1 MEEALT
7 DRKRSALLFRRRALF
22 TTLFLVTVGGMSSLL
37 VAMLRLNG
45 MTRAEY
51 AILVLSILLLL
62 PVAFSFWIAFFG
74 FGVEWR
80 GSDRLALS
88 LRTPAEDDTPIA
100 RTAIVVPIH
109 EEEPLH
115 VLARLRATY
124 ESLRATERSSGFD
137 FFVLSD
143 TMDPQAWLDE
153 ELAFAKLCDDVE
165 EPEHFHYRNRSRNT
179 GAKAGNIADFCRE
192 QGGAYE
198 CMVIL
203 DADSVMSGST
213 LVALASAMARD
224 PRIGIIQVPPML
236 VNARSLF
243 GRLQQ
248 FSARAY
254 GPTWATGLSWL
265 QDGEGNYYG
274 HNAIIRI
281 APFVEHCRLPV
292 LPGKPPLGGSILSHD
307 FVEAALLL
315 RAGYRIHLAT
325 GIDGSYEESPPTLID
340 HAVRDR
346 RWCQGNLQHAR
357 LLNMRG
363 LRAMSRTHMAMGVT
377 SYVTAPLWLSL
388 LILWTVET
396 LYWKLTPHVYFPANG
411 ALFPTWEVSTRL
423 QATLLFALVMLLL
436 FVPRALAIGARLR
449 DAREREGFGG
459 ARNLL
464 RSVLLE
470 WILSALI
477 APILL
482 LEHTRFVI
490 GILLQRSV
498 RWKSQPRGER
508 SIEFGEAARRYGAAT
523 LLGTT
528 WLGVLIVLVPEMLW
542 WMLPVLAG
550 MALAIPVA
558 ILSSRPEF
566 GSRARA
572 RGLLLTPEERSP
584 EPVLRRMRELLGGVQ
599 SGLPGGP
606 GNALERVLG
615 DPAIRELHLSLQLDS
630 ESGDPL
636 IEHEVQGLVLKCRY
650 HGTAVLTD
658 EEQRVIL
665 RQRRALLELVSHR
678 S

>member
-7 DRKRSALLFRRRALF
+7 DRRRSVLLVRRRVLFTALF
-22 TTLFLVTVGGMSSLL
+22 LATVGGMSLL
-37 VAMLRLNG
+37 FVDMLQRNG
-45 MTRAEY
+45 MTGAEY

-62 PVAFSFWIAFFG
+62 PVVFSFWIAFFG
-74 FGVEWR
+74 FLVEWR
-80 GSDRLALS
+80 GRDPLALR
-88 LRTPAEDDTPIA
+88 LHHPAADGVPIP
-100 RTAIVVPIH
+100 RTAIVVPIY
-109 EEEPLH
+109 EEEPLQ

-124 ESLRATERSSGFD
+124 ESLRATGQSDTFD

-143 TMDPQAWLDE
+143 TMDPRGWIDE
-153 ELAFAKLCDDVE
+153 ELAFARLCEAVP
-165 EPEHFHYRNRSRNT
+165 EPQRFHYRNRSRNT
-179 GAKAGNIADFCRE
+179 GAKAGNIAEFCRE
-192 QGGAYE
+192 QGSAYE
-198 CMVIL
+198 CMVVL

-224 PRIGIIQVPPML
+224 PHIGIIQAPPIP

-254 GPTWATGLSWL
+254 GPTWAAGLAWL

-274 HNAIIRI
+274 HNAIVRI
-281 APFVEHCRLPV
+281 APFVEHCQLPT

-315 RAGYRIHLAT
+315 RAGYRIYLAT

-377 SYVTAPLWLSL
+377 SYATAPLWLAL
-388 LILWTVET
+388 LLLWTADT
-396 LYWKLTPHVYFPANG
+396 LYWKLTPHVYFPADG
-411 ALFPTWEVSTRL
+411 ALFPTWEVSIRL

-436 FVPRALAIGARLR
+436 FVPRALAIASRLR
-449 DAREREGFGG
+449 DAGERAGFGG
-459 ARNLL
+459 EAKLL
-464 RSVLLE
+464 ASVAVD

-490 GILLQRSV
+490 GILMQRSV
-498 RWKSQPRGER
+498 RWNSQPRGER
-508 SIEFGEAARRYGAAT
+508 SIGLGEATRRYGGAT
-523 LLGTT
+523 LLGTA
-528 WLGVLIVLVPEMLW
+528 WIVVLALLAPDMLW

-558 ILSSRPEF
+558 ILSSRPDL
-566 GSRARA
+566 GARARA
-572 RGLLLTPEERSP
+572 RGLLLTPEELAP
-584 EPVLRRMRELLGGVQ
+584 EPVLRRMQELLGETP
-599 SGLPGGP
+599 SSSTDGP
-606 GNALERVLG
+606 GNALERVLA
-615 DPAIRELHLSLQLDS
+615 DPAVRELHLSLQV
-630 ESGDPL
+630 ESAGGDPL

-650 HGTAVLTD
+650 HGPAVLTD

-665 RQRRALLELVSHR
+665 RQRRALLELLSHR